1 MGSSTVRSSLRIVLS
16 LIVLAVFVVGT
27 QGPALATTKVGQSG
41 VHGKYHVADTK
52 VKPGA
57 RCRYDG
63 AAGTWYLQRI
73 HVRAPTI
80 YGTSAKHR
88 SVGYR
93 LLLQRRTAHGWKT
106 LQRSTLISGVADK
119 NTAATLTGA
128 TVVRDVDVAPN
139 WPRYRAALK
148 LVWWDAHAKVQGRVL
163 LAIKHHRRSYDG
175 SVTRVC
181 PGRTPTGVAQG

>member
-41 VHGKYHVADTK
+41 AHGKYHVADTK

-63 AAGTWYLQRI
+63 AAGTWYLQRV

-88 SVGYR
+88 PWAIGCSCSVGPPMV
-93 LLLQRRTAHGWKT
+93 G
-106 LQRSTLISGVADK
+106 
-119 NTAATLTGA
+119 
-128 TVVRDVDVAPN
+128 
-139 WPRYRAALK
+139 
-148 LVWWDAHAKVQGRVL
+148 
-163 LAIKHHRRSYDG
+163 RRSNE
-175 SVTRVC
+175 VR
-181 PGRTPTGVAQG
+181 